1 MGLEAMISFRCL
13 FILLITTIATN
24 FYPNVKA
31 SKKFQIHSSLENN
44 TSFNQIKNNVKWS
57 ILIPT
62 IKDRGKVFKQL
73 YYELTKQI
81 RALNLTDKV
90 EIIYFR
96 DKRNENPVGF
106 KRNLLLD
113 KSLGEYVCFIDDD
126 DLVHENYIQM
136 IYEKLLQNPDCVS
149 LTGIITIN
157 NKTSRKFI
165 HSVEYTSL
173 FDQDSIACRPPNHL
187 NPIKRSI
194 AIQFKFPLENV
205 GEDTAWAM
213 QICQYCLYRS
223 VSRNRNPTRCWKL
236 STYC

>member
-1 MGLEAMISFRCL
+1 M
-13 FILLITTIATN
+13 
-24 FYPNVKA
+24 
-31 SKKFQIHSSLENN
+31 
-44 TSFNQIKNNVKWS
+44 
-57 ILIPT
+57 
-62 IKDRGKVFKQL
+62 
-73 YYELTKQI
+73 
-81 RALNLTDKV
+81 
-90 EIIYFR
+90 
-96 DKRNENPVGF
+96 
-106 KRNLLLD
+106 LD

-173 FDQDSIACRPPNHL
+173 FDQDGIACRPPNHL

-213 QICQYCLYRS
+213 QICKAKLIKTEIKITEPYYFYRFNYADS
-223 VSRNRNPTRCWKL
+223 VQFQHLEIKPT
-236 STYC
+236 